1 MITIKDFMEVVD
13 YRITEGSDYL
23 WKCFG
28 PNVHS
33 LDCWNGSHE
42 GFSVGI
48 VFDTKNTTVYKFE
61 AHDYSKQN
69 SYRWVHPDWRE
80 IYENEAKSRGVNHHQ
95 AYDDINYVDLDDH
108 SDIREKAACIVAGID
123 YDERIKVPLDL
134 PESLINKLF
143 RIAHEQ
149 DITLNELVENIIK
162 EEIAFRNHDL

>member
-33 LDCWNGSHE
+33 LDCWNGDHE

-48 VFDTKNTTVYKFE
+48 VFDTKTTTVYKFE

-80 IYENEAKSRGVNHHQ
+80 IYENEAKNRGVDNTQ
-95 AYDDINYVDLDDH
+95 AYDDVTYIDIDLAE
-108 SDIREKAACIVAGID
+108 DILEKASCIVAGID
-123 YDERIKVPLDL
+123 YDERIRVPLDL
-134 PESLINKLF
+134 PDSILNKLF
-143 RIAHEQ
+143 RLAHEQ
-149 DITLNELVENIIK
+149 DITLNELVENILREELKIK
-162 EEIAFRNHDL
+162 